1 MGTRSGGTRWE
12 MADLILKEKAV
23 ARLQAIDPGLD
34 LEAEIRRLKRQRNA
48 VILAHY
54 YQDGEIQDIADFVG
68 DSLDL
73 SRRAAE
79 TKADVIVFCGVKFMA
94 EVAKILS
101 PDRTVLL
108 PDLDAGCSLESS
120 CPPAPFRAWR
130 ARYPGHVSLT
140 YINCSAEVKALSD
153 IIVTSSNAEA
163 IIRQIPADQ
172 PILFAPDRH
181 LGAYLARKTGR
192 DMVLWPGTCVVHEQ
206 FSERE
211 LVKLRM
217 RHPGAKLA
225 AHPECPEAI
234 LAMADH
240 IGSTSSLIKYVSDA
254 PDQEFII
261 ATEPHIIHQMQ
272 KKVPHKRFI
281 PAPGAD
287 ESCSCNNCPFM
298 ALNTMEKLYLC
309 LASMEPAIEMDE
321 DLRQAA
327 LKPLRRMLDMSP
339 RPAAKAGRGRVTAI
353 PARAIIS

>member
-1 MGTRSGGTRWE
+1 MGARETGVGWH

-23 ARLQAIDPGLD
+23 AKLQAIDPGLD
-34 LEAEIRRLKRQRNA
+34 LEAEIGRLKRERNA

-73 SRRAAE
+73 SRKAAE

-120 CPPAPFRAWR
+120 CPPEAFRAWR
-130 ARYPGHVSLT
+130 AKHPGHVSLT

-163 IIRQIPADQ
+163 IIRQIPESQ

-181 LGAYLARKTGR
+181 LGAYLARKMGR
-192 DMVLWPGTCVVHEQ
+192 DMVLWPGTCIVHEQ

-211 LVKLRM
+211 LVRLRV
-217 RHPGAKLA
+217 RHPKAKLA
-225 AHPECPEAI
+225 AHPECPEPI

-240 IGSTSSLIKYVSDA
+240 IGSTSALIKYVSES
-254 PDQEFII
+254 PDEEFII

-281 PAPGAD
+281 PAPGMD

-309 LASMEPAIEMDE
+309 LANLSPTIEMDE
-321 DLRQAA
+321 NLRRAA
-327 LKPLRRMLDMSP
+327 LKPLQRMLEMSP
-339 RPAAKAGRGRVTAI
+339 RPAAKLAGA
-353 PARAIIS
+353 A

>member
-1 MGTRSGGTRWE
+1 

-23 ARLQAIDPGLD
+23 AKLQAIDPGLD
-34 LEAEIRRLKRQRNA
+34 LEAEIARLKRERNA

-73 SRRAAE
+73 SRKAAE

-101 PDRTVLL
+101 PGRTVLL

-120 CPPAPFRAWR
+120 CPPEAFRAWR
-130 ARYPGHVSLT
+130 AKHPGHVSLT

-163 IIRQIPADQ
+163 IIRQIPENQ
-172 PILFAPDRH
+172 PILFAPDRY

-192 DMVLWPGTCVVHEQ
+192 DMVLWPGTCIVHEQ

-217 RHPGAKLA
+217 RHPKAKLA
-225 AHPECPEAI
+225 AHPECPEPI

-240 IGSTSSLIKYVSDA
+240 IGSTSALINYVSES
-254 PDQEFII
+254 PDEEFII

-281 PAPGAD
+281 PAPGMD

-309 LASMEPAIEMDE
+309 LANLTPAIEMDE
-321 DLRQAA
+321 NLRQAA
-327 LKPLRRMLDMSP
+327 LKPLQRMLEMSP
-339 RPAAKAGRGRVTAI
+339 RPAAKLAGA
-353 PARAIIS
+353 A